1 MYKGTL
7 IVNSGAWQT
16 LTPYQTSVGIS
27 PTPGIAVI
35 VDLATLKVFS
45 RNFTENSD

>member
-1 MYKGTL
+1 MYRGVL

-16 LTPYQTSVGIS
+16 QTPYQTSIGIT

-35 VDLATLKVFS
+35 INLATLKVF
-45 RNFTENSD
+45 RKDFTE